1 MCHTRFEGKTAV
13 VTGAARGIGFQC
25 ARQLAAGGATV
36 VLVDVLED
44 ALKQAAE
51 TLAAEGAAKV
61 LTYKVDVTDE
71 AAVEKMLDEVAEK
84 CGRLD
89 ILVNNAGITRDD
101 LLLRMDAK
109 MWDLVIAVNLKGTFL
124 MTKHAARHMLRQRY
138 GRIVNL
144 ASVSGLV
151 GNPGQANYSA
161 SKAGVVGFTRTVARE
176 LAKRGIT
183 CNAVAP
189 GFIKTDMTDVLPEKA
204 KEMAL
209 AAIPMQRM
217 GTAEE
222 VASVVAFFA
231 SDEAAYVT
239 GHVLPVDGGMAP

>member
-1 MCHTRFEGKTAV
+1 MRFEGKTAI
-13 VTGAARGIGFQC
+13 VTGAARGIGFEI
-25 ARQLAAGGATV
+25 ARQLAEGGAIV

-44 ALKQAAE
+44 VLKAAAE
-51 TLAAEGAAKV
+51 KLTAAGAKQVLA
-61 LTYKVDVTDE
+61 YKVDVTDE
-71 AAVEKMLDEVAEK
+71 AAVEKMIEEVAEK
-84 CGRLD
+84 LQRID

-101 LLLRMDAK
+101 LLLRMEVKD
-109 MWDLVIAVNLKGTFL
+109 WDLVMAVNLKGTFL
-124 MTKHAARHMLRQRY
+124 MTKHAARYMIRQRA

-176 LAKRGIT
+176 LARRNVC

-189 GFIKTDMTDVLPEKA
+189 GFIDTDMTQVLPEKA

-217 GTAEE
+217 GTAAE
-222 VASVVAFFA
+222 VAKVVCFLA

>member
-1 MCHTRFEGKTAV
+1 MNFEGKTAV
-13 VTGAARGIGFQC
+13 VTGGARGIGLEI
-25 ARQLAAGGATV
+25 ARQLAEGGATV

-44 ALKQAAE
+44 ALRAAAE
-51 TLAAEGAAKV
+51 KIRAAGAKAV
-61 LTYKVDVTDE
+61 LTFKTDVTDE
-71 AAVEKMLDEVAEK
+71 AAVEKMIDETVEK
-84 CGRLD
+84 TGRID
-89 ILVNNAGITRDD
+89 VLVNNAGITRDD
-101 LLLRMDAK
+101 LLLRMDAQQ
-109 MWDLVIAVNLKGTFL
+109 WDLVMAVNLKGTFL
-124 MTKHAARHMLRQRY
+124 LTKHAARYMVRQKY

-176 LAKRGIT
+176 LARKNIA

-189 GFIKTDMTDVLPEKA
+189 GFIDTDMTQVLPEKA

-217 GTAEE
+217 GTAAE
-222 VASVVAFFA
+222 VARAVCFLA
-231 SDEAAYVT
+231 SDDASYIT
-239 GHVLPVDGGMAP
+239 GHVVPVDGGMAP

>member
-1 MCHTRFEGKTAV
+1 MNFEGKTAV
-13 VTGAARGIGFQC
+13 VTGAARGIGLEI
-25 ARQLAAGGATV
+25 ARTLAEGGAAL

-44 ALKQAAE
+44 ALRKAADA
-51 TLAAEGAAKV
+51 LDGAASV
-61 LTYKVDVTDE
+61 RTYAVDVTDE
-71 AAVEKMLDEVAEK
+71 AAVETMIDEVVDEA
-84 CGRLD
+84 GRID

-101 LLLRMDAK
+101 LLLRMDADE
-109 MWDLVIAVNLKGTFL
+109 WDLVLKVNLKGTFL
-124 MTKHAARHMLRQRY
+124 MTKHAARYMVRQKG

-176 LAKRGIT
+176 LARKNVT

-189 GFIKTDMTDVLPEKA
+189 GFIDTEMTRVLSDKA
-204 KEMAL
+204 KEAAL
-209 AAIPMQRM
+209 SAIPMKRM
-217 GTAEE
+217 GEAAD
-222 VASVVAFFA
+222 VARAVAFLA
-231 SDEAAYVT
+231 SDEAAYIT

>member
-1 MCHTRFEGKTAV
+1 MTFAGKTAV
-13 VTGAARGIGFQC
+13 VTGGARGIGLAC
-25 ARQLAAGGATV
+25 ARKLAAGGAIV
-36 VLVDVLED
+36 VLIDVLEE
-44 ALKQAAE
+44 AMKQAAE
-51 TLAAEGAAKV
+51 QLTAAGAKQV

-71 AAVEKMLDEVAEK
+71 AAVEKTLDEVAQK
-84 CGRLD
+84 TGRID

-101 LLLRMDAK
+101 LLLRMEVG
-109 MWDLVIAVNLKGTFL
+109 MWDLVMAVNLKGTFL

-189 GFIKTDMTDVLPEKA
+189 GFIKTDMTDALPEKA

-209 AAIPMQRM
+209 AAIPAARM
-217 GTAEE
+217 GTPEE
-222 VASVVAFFA
+222 VANVVAFLA

>member
-1 MCHTRFEGKTAV
+1 MKFEGKTAI
-13 VTGAARGIGFQC
+13 VTGAARGIGFEI
-25 ARQLAAGGATV
+25 ARQLAEGGATV

-44 ALKQAAE
+44 VLKAA
-51 TLAAEGAAKV
+51 AAKLTAAGAKQV
-61 LTYKVDVTDE
+61 LAYKVDVTDE
-71 AAVEKMLDEVAEK
+71 AAVEKMIEEVAEK
-84 CGRLD
+84 LQRID

-101 LLLRMDAK
+101 LLLRMEVKD
-109 MWDLVIAVNLKGTFL
+109 WDLVMAVNLKGTFL
-124 MTKHAARHMLRQRY
+124 MTKHAARYMIRQRA

-176 LAKRGIT
+176 LARRNVC

-189 GFIKTDMTDVLPEKA
+189 GFNDTDMTQVLPDKA

-217 GTAEE
+217 GTAAE
-222 VASVVAFFA
+222 VAKVVCFLA

>member
-1 MCHTRFEGKTAV
+1 MTFADKTAI
-13 VTGAARGIGFQC
+13 VTGGARGIGLAC
-25 ARQLAAGGATV
+25 ARKFAAGGAIV
-36 VLVDVLED
+36 VLIDVLEE
-44 ALKQAAE
+44 AMKQAAGQ
-51 TLAAEGAAKV
+51 LAAAGAKQV

-71 AAVEKMLDEVAEK
+71 PLVEKTLDEVAAK
-84 CGRLD
+84 TGRID

-101 LLLRMDAK
+101 LLLRMEVG
-109 MWDLVIAVNLKGTFL
+109 MWDLVMAVNLKGTFL

-189 GFIKTDMTDVLPEKA
+189 GFIKTDMTDALPEKA

-209 AAIPMQRM
+209 AAIPAARM
-217 GTAEE
+217 GTPEE
-222 VASVVAFFA
+222 VANVVAFLA

>member
-1 MCHTRFEGKTAV
+1 MGFEGKTAV
-13 VTGAARGIGFQC
+13 VTGGARGIGFEV
-25 ARQLAAGGATV
+25 ALKLAKGGATV
-36 VLVDVLED
+36 VLIDVLED
-44 ALKQAAE
+44 VMTQAAAK
-51 TLAAEGAAKV
+51 LSAAGAKQV
-61 LTYKVDVTDE
+61 FTYKVDVTDE
-71 AAVEKMLDEVAEK
+71 ARVEKVLDEVAEK
-84 CGRLD
+84 TGSLD

-101 LLLRMDAK
+101 LLLRMEAA
-109 MWDLVIAVNLKGTFL
+109 MWDLVMAVNLKGTFL
-124 MTKHAARHMLRQRY
+124 MTKHAARHMLRKRY

-144 ASVSGLV
+144 SSVSGLV
-151 GNPGQANYSA
+151 GNAGQANYSA

-176 LAKRGIT
+176 LAKKGIT

-209 AAIPMQRM
+209 AAIPMARM

-222 VASVVAFFA
+222 VASVIVFLA

-239 GHVLPVDGGMAP
+239 GHVVPVDGGMAP

>member
-71 AAVEKMLDEVAEK
+71 TAVEKMLDEVAEK

-222 VASVVAFFA
+222 VAGVVAFFA

>member
-1 MCHTRFEGKTAV
+1 M
-13 VTGAARGIGFQC
+13 
-25 ARQLAAGGATV
+25 
-36 VLVDVLED
+36 
-44 ALKQAAE
+44 
-51 TLAAEGAAKV
+51 
-61 LTYKVDVTDE
+61 
-71 AAVEKMLDEVAEK
+71 
-84 CGRLD
+84 
-89 ILVNNAGITRDD
+89 
-101 LLLRMDAK
+101 
-109 MWDLVIAVNLKGTFL
+109 AVNLKGTFL
-124 MTKHAARHMLRQRY
+124 MTKHAARHMLRKRY

-176 LAKRGIT
+176 LAKKGIT

-209 AAIPMQRM
+209 AAIPMARM

-222 VASVVAFFA
+222 VASVIVFLA

-239 GHVLPVDGGMAP
+239 GHVVPVDGGMAP

>member
-1 MCHTRFEGKTAV
+1 MTFEGKTAV
-13 VTGAARGIGFQC
+13 VTGGARGIGFEV
-25 ARQLAAGGATV
+25 ARKLAAAGATV

-44 ALKQAAE
+44 ALAQAAAQ
-51 TLAAEGAAKV
+51 LRSAGARQV
-61 LTYKVDVTDE
+61 LTFKVNVTDE
-71 AAVEKMLDEVAEK
+71 PAVEKMLDEVAEK
-84 CGRLD
+84 TGGVD
-89 ILVNNAGITRDD
+89 ILINNAGITRDD
-101 LLLRMDAK
+101 LLLRMEVE
-109 MWDLVIAVNLKGTFL
+109 MWDLVMAVNLKGTFL
-124 MTKHAARHMLRQRY
+124 MTKHACRHMLRKRY

-176 LAKRGIT
+176 LAKKGIT

-189 GFIKTDMTDVLPEKA
+189 GFIKTDMTDVLPDKA

-209 AAIPMQRM
+209 AAIPLARM
-217 GTAEE
+217 GTAAE
-222 VASVVAFFA
+222 VASAIAFLA
-231 SDEAAYVT
+231 SDEAAYIT

>member
-1 MCHTRFEGKTAV
+1 MRFDGKTAI
-13 VTGAARGIGFQC
+13 VTGAARGIGLEITRC
-25 ARQLAAGGATV
+25 LAEGGATV
-36 VLVDVLED
+36 VMVDVLED
-44 ALKQAAE
+44 VLAQAAQAL
-51 TLAAEGAAKV
+51 TTGGAKV
-61 LTYKVDVTDE
+61 LTYSLDVTDG
-71 AAVEKMLDEVAEK
+71 AAVEKLTDDVVEK
-84 CGRLD
+84 TGRLD

-101 LLLRMDAK
+101 LLLRMEAK
-109 MWDLVIAVNLKGTFL
+109 MWDLVMAVNLKGTFL

-209 AAIPMQRM
+209 AAIPMARM

-222 VASVVAFFA
+222 VARVVAFLA
-231 SDEAAYVT
+231 SDEASYVT

>member
-1 MCHTRFEGKTAV
+1 MRFDGKTAV
-13 VTGAARGIGFQC
+13 VTGGARGIGFEV
-25 ARQLAAGGATV
+25 ALKLAAGGATL

-44 ALKQAAE
+44 ALKQAAAK
-51 TLAAEGAAKV
+51 LAAAGAKQV

-71 AAVEKMLDEVAEK
+71 AGVEKMLDEVADK
-84 CGRLD
+84 TGSVN
-89 ILVNNAGITRDD
+89 ILINNAGITRDD
-101 LLLRMDAK
+101 LLLRMETA
-109 MWDLVIAVNLKGTFL
+109 MWDLVMAVNLKGTFL
-124 MTKHAARHMLRQRY
+124 MTKHAARHMLRKRY

-176 LAKRGIT
+176 LAKKGIT

-189 GFIKTDMTDVLPEKA
+189 GFIQTDMTAVLPEKA

-209 AAIPMQRM
+209 AAIPMARM

-222 VASVVAFFA
+222 VASSIVFLA
-231 SDEAAYVT
+231 SDDAAYVT

>member
-1 MCHTRFEGKTAV
+1 MCNTRFEGKTAV

-44 ALKQAAE
+44 ALQQAAE
-51 TLAAEGAAKV
+51 TLAAEGAPKV
-61 LTYKVDVTDE
+61 LTYKTDVTDE

-222 VASVVAFFA
+222 VAGVVAFFA

>member
-1 MCHTRFEGKTAV
+1 MNFEGKTAV
-13 VTGAARGIGFQC
+13 VTGAARGIGLEI
-25 ARQLAAGGATV
+25 ARTLAEGGAAL

-44 ALKQAAE
+44 DLQKAAE
-51 TLAAEGAAKV
+51 ALDGAASV
-61 LTYKVDVTDE
+61 RTYAVDVTDE
-71 AAVEKMLDEVAEK
+71 AAVEKMIDEVVEES
-84 CGRLD
+84 GRLD
-89 ILVNNAGITRDD
+89 VLVNNAGITRDD
-101 LLLRMDAK
+101 LLLRMDADE
-109 MWDLVIAVNLKGTFL
+109 WDLVLKVNLKGTFL
-124 MTKHAARHMLRQRY
+124 MTKHAARYMVRQKG

-176 LAKRGIT
+176 LARKNVT

-189 GFIKTDMTDVLPEKA
+189 GFIDTEMTRVLSDKA
-204 KEMAL
+204 KANAL

-217 GTAEE
+217 GEAAD
-222 VASVVAFFA
+222 VARAVAFLA
-231 SDEAAYVT
+231 SDAAAYIT